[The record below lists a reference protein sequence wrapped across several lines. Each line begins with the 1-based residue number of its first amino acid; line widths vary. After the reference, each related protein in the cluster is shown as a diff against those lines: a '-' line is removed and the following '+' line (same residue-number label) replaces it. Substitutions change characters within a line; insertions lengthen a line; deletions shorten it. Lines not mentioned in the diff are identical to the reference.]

1 MTQLEFRLQDYCWEV
16 VLKTHEE
23 RLKIWQDAVKES
35 RAHCAFC
42 AEYEDGET
50 LWYMIGAHD
59 GDIEGL
65 PPLCKSW
72 AAAEVEG

>member
-1 MTQLEFRLQDYCWEV
+1 M
-16 VLKTHEE
+16 KTKTREE
-23 RLKIWQDAVKES
+23 REQIWIEAVAES
-35 RAHCAFC
+35 RAHCDFC
-42 AEYEDGET
+42 LKHEDGAD
-50 LWYMIGAHD
+50 LWYLVNAHD